1 MPFRDQKYSVTNP
14 NYFAVSFKSIDAKV
28 REHPSDCAIA
38 HIHQAYYPIN
48 NTLVGT
54 GNESGITFNSNK
66 QTNFTFPFTMEFST
80 NMTSGTP
87 ILTDLAQKCGVGG
100 GAVQDITINLDVTVR
115 V

>member
-1 MPFRDQKYSVTNP
+1 M
-14 NYFAVSFKSIDAKV
+14 

-115 V
+115 VKG